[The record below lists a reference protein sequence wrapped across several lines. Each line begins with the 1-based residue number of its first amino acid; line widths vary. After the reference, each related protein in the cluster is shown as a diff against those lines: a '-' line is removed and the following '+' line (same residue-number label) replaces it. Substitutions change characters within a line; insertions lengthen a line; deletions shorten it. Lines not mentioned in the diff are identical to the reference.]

1 MVKVIIKKDGSEEPF
16 DMAKL
21 KQSIRVNALDA
32 ILRQSEKDI
41 NTLVETVSEKTLLSM
56 QTSEKVKSSEIREH
70 VLNELK
76 EASPIVAKIW
86 QEYDEQQGKI

>member
-1 MVKVIIKKDGSEEPF
+1 MVKIVIKKDGSEEPF

-32 ILRQSEKDI
+32 VLKQSEKDI
-41 NTLVETVSEKTLLSM
+41 NELIETASEKALLSM

-76 EASPIVAKIW
+76 KMSPIVAEIW
-86 QEYDEQQGKI
+86 QEYDEQQGKV

>member
-32 ILRQSEKDI
+32 VLRQSEKDI
-41 NTLVETVSEKTLLSM
+41 NTLVDTVSEKVLLSM
-56 QTSEKVKSSEIREH
+56 QTTERVKSSEIREH

-76 EASPIVAKIW
+76 EVAPMVAKIW
-86 QEYDEQQGKI
+86 QEYDEQQGKA